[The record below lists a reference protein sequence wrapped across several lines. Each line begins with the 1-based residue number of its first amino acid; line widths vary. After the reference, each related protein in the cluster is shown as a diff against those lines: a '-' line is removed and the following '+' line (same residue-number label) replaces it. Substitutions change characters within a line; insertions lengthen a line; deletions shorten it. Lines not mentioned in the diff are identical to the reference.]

1 MTEQLLLPVV
11 GPDART
17 RDLLDGLAGDP
28 RYARDREEIV
38 AAIVKAADANHG
50 IVSNNE
56 VRRLVPAWVKPQVVG
71 AVIAALTKKGALEFA
86 GLNLNDDRESGNGG
100 KHQPYRRLVDRSGVA
115 A

>member
-1 MTEQLLLPVV
+1 MTEQLLLPVI

-28 RYARDREEIV
+28 RYARDREEVV

-50 IVSNNE
+50 LVSNNE
-56 VRRLVPAWVKPQVVG
+56 VRRLIPAWVKPQVVG
-71 AVIAALTKKGALEFA
+71 AVIAALTKRGVLKFE
-86 GLNLNDDRESGNGG
+86 GLNINDDRDSGNRG
-100 KHQPYRRLVDRSGVA
+100 KHQPYRRLVDREVA